1 MVVNTSQRR
10 RKSQN
15 KIVREDENRKVMV
28 REDPNRRKDN
38 MEDENKVIE
47 PTPEEVKP
55 TEPEVDYK
63 ALYEQT
69 KAENERLRSSN
80 TKASADVSRYKK
92 ELSSVLS
99 KEELARR
106 EREEEEERIREEL
119 KGYKDRERIRNYSDK
134 YREAGFSAE
143 TANKMA
149 ELLPESVSDEYFES
163 LKTSYN
169 ETVERLKAEA
179 LNNQPKPTTGTP
191 PTPKD
196 LGKSDEDKLLDQM
209 LKGAGLI

>member
-1 MVVNTSQRR
+1 M
-10 RKSQN
+10 
-15 KIVREDENRKVMV
+15 
-28 REDPNRRKDN
+28 
-38 MEDENKVIE
+38 
-47 PTPEEVKP
+47 EEVKVERLDTAKTVVITP
-55 TEPEVDYK
+55 AEVKPEEPDYK

-92 ELSSVLS
+92 ELSNVLS

-149 ELLPESVSDEYFES
+149 ELLPESVSDEYFEN
-163 LKTSYN
+163 LKISYN
-169 ETVERLKAEA
+169 ETMARLKAEA
-179 LNNQPKPTTGTP
+179 LNSQPKPTNGTP

-196 LGKSDEDKLLDQM
+196 LGKSEDDKLTDAFM
-209 LKGAGLI
+209 RGAGLI

>member
-1 MVVNTSQRR
+1 MEENMVLESKN
-10 RKSQN
+10 
-15 KIVREDENRKVMV
+15 
-28 REDPNRRKDN
+28 
-38 MEDENKVIE
+38 IE
-47 PTPEEVKP
+47 TTPAEGTVANNATTTP
-55 TEPEVDYK
+55 EPEVDYK

-69 KAENERLRSSN
+69 KAENERLRSSD

-196 LGKSDEDKLLDQM
+196 LGKSEEDKM
-209 LKGAGLI
+209 LEAFMRGAGLT